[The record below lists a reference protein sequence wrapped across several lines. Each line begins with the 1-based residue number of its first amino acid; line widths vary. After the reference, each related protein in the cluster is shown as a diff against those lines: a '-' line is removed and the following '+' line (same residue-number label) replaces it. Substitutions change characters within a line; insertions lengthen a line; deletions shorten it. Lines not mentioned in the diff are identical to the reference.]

1 MSEITTRVLRG
12 SDNVLL
18 SRNSKLQTFLQLFYS
33 NNLSYFQA
41 IVDGKEAPDTKVEIE
56 YEKAFNKGS
65 RGMQNKGIKK
75 GLCTADKEY
84 DTKHSSVLYATPKLV
99 NMIISAID
107 C

>member
-1 MSEITTRVLRG
+1 MNIANKTLRG

-41 IVDGKEAPDTKVEIE
+41 IIDGEEAPDAMVEIE

-75 GLCTADKEY
+75 GLCIADEDH
-84 DTKHSSVLYATPKLV
+84 DTKHCSTLYATDKLV
-99 NMIISAID
+99 QMIISAID